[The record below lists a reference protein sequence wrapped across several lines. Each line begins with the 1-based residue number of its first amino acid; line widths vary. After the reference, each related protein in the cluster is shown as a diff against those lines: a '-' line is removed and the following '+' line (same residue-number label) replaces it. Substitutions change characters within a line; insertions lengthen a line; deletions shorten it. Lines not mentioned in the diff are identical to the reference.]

1 MGGGGGGGG
10 GGGEVDRRDVKL
22 SVKLSL
28 EMAGQPFVLRDL
40 GGLSMMNVATATVT
54 GCVSKHNDV
63 VVVLLME
70 M

>member
-1 MGGGGGGGG
+1 M
-10 GGGEVDRRDVKL
+10 VDRRDIKL

-28 EMAGQPFVLRDL
+28 EMAGQSLVLRDL
-40 GGLSMMNVATATVT
+40 GGLSTMNVATVAVA
-54 GCVSKHNDV
+54 GCVSKHNDM